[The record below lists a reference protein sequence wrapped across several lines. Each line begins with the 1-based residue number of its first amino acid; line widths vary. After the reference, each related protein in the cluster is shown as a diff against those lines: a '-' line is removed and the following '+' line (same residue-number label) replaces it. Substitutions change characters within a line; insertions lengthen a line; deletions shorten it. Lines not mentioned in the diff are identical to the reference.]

1 MPFDRSSVRT
11 VTAPSPIPRIKNVE
25 VECAGC
31 PIRHRAVCA
40 RCSPDELMRLEDI
53 KYYRTYEAGQAI
65 AWAGDDMGFVAS
77 VVRGVA
83 TISQT
88 MADGRKQMVGL
99 LLPSDFIGRPGRA
112 STPYDVTA
120 VSEVTLC
127 CFRRRPFERLLV
139 STPAVAERLLDMA
152 LDELD
157 AAREWMLILGR
168 KTAREKIASLL
179 TIIARR
185 EATVGLQTLKG
196 PIVIDLP
203 LTREAMADYLGLT
216 IETVSRQIS
225 ALRKEGVI
233 ELDGTRRIIVPDIR
247 LLMAETGDDMDGGVI
262 V

>member
-1 MPFDRSSVRT
+1 MPFDRGLSRA
-11 VTAPSPIPRIKNVE
+11 VTAPLPKLKNVE
-25 VECAGC
+25 VECVGC
-31 PIRHRAVCA
+31 PIRHRAICA
-40 RCSPDELMRLEDI
+40 RCDADELRRLEET
-53 KYYRTYEAGQAI
+53 KYYRTYEAGQPI
-65 AWAGDDMGFVAS
+65 AWAGDEMGFVAS

-99 LLPSDFIGRPGRA
+99 LLPSDFIGRPGRS

-120 VSEVTLC
+120 VSDVTLC
-127 CFRRRPFERLLV
+127 CFRRKPFEGLLAR
-139 STPAVAERLLDMA
+139 TPAVAERMLDMA

-185 EATVGLQTLKG
+185 EATVGLQKLKG

-225 ALRKEGVI
+225 ALKNEGVI
-233 ELDGTRRIIVPDIR
+233 ELDGKRRIVVPDIR
-247 LLMAETGDDMDGGVI
+247 LLMAETGDDMDGGLI
-262 V
+262 A